1 MYDLTNYNN
10 FNNMILKNRKSSL
23 KEILQLNN
31 ITQNRGL
38 NLTEKQ
44 AIELIDNRDNALK
57 QLGRIELE
65 TGIIA
70 DIIYEFYDSSYIDK
84 DNYLELLLE
93 LTEVFYLYQQEF
105 DNKLTDEQIIKY
117 MKREFEELASGSI
130 KLLETTCFDNLR
142 DKILNGDYYD

>member
-10 FNNMILKNRKSSL
+10 FDNIILKNSKSSL
-23 KEILQLNN
+23 KETLELNN

-38 NLTEKQ
+38 SLTEKQ

-57 QLGRIELE
+57 QLGRIELG

-93 LTEVFYLYQQEF
+93 LTEVFNLYQQEF

-117 MKREFEELASGSI
+117 MKKEFEELASGSI

>member
-10 FNNMILKNRKSSL
+10 FDNIILKNRKSSL
-23 KEILQLNN
+23 KEILELNN

-38 NLTEKQ
+38 ILTEKQ

-57 QLGRIELE
+57 QLGRIELG

-93 LTEVFYLYQQEF
+93 LTEVFYIQGKCVWVIF
-105 DNKLTDEQIIKY
+105 K
-117 MKREFEELASGSI
+117 
-130 KLLETTCFDNLR
+130 
-142 DKILNGDYYD
+142 